1 MTAPGDTLGP
11 YVIEAEIASGGMGVV
26 YRARNRVTG
35 QLRALKVVRPELGRD
50 PDFVD
55 RFVREATIASQLQH
69 PNLVESHEPGIDG
82 DTIYLPMELLEGET
96 LASRLRRV
104 TRFTPAEAAAILVP
118 IAEAVQLLND
128 RGLVHRDLKPGNV
141 FLARTE
147 AGETPKVIDLGTA
160 RDVDDD
166 EHTRTGMVIGSPFYM
181 AIEQAEGRRDID
193 ARADQYALGVIAYQM
208 LTGARPYESD
218 DSRSALAKLL
228 RGDPYAPP
236 STIAYVG
243 PQLERVIERALQHD
257 RERRYPTTLELA
269 RAFAQAAR
277 EELPDREPPT
287 SVHRRTAPRSR
298 RALVGAAIVA
308 ALTAFGGI
316 AALVVTE
323 RDEPPAMTVTPL
335 EPPRAIATPPAPI
348 VIEPAPPAEPAVAP
362 AASTALAAEPEPRPT
377 RRRAR
382 ARRDRAPSDADCGAA
397 TGIPCLD

>member
-69 PNLVESHEPGIDG
+69 PNLVETHEPGIDG
-82 DTIYLPMELLEGET
+82 GTIYLPMELLEGET

-104 TRFTPAEAAAILVP
+104 VRVTPSEAAAILVP

-141 FLARTE
+141 FLARTD
-147 AGETPKVIDLGTA
+147 AGETPKVIDLGTT
-160 RDVDDD
+160 RDVEDD
-166 EHTRTGMVIGSPFYM
+166 EHTHTGMVIGSPFYM

-243 PQLERVIERALQHD
+243 PALERVIERALQHD
-257 RERRYPTTLELA
+257 RERRFPTTLAFA
-269 RAFAQAAR
+269 RAFAEAAR
-277 EELPDREPPT
+277 SGVSEPPT
-287 SVHRRTAPRSR
+287 SVHRRAAPARR

-308 ALTAFGGI
+308 ALAAFGGI
-316 AALVVTE
+316 AALVVTD
-323 RDEPPAMTVTPL
+323 RAEPPVITVTPL
-335 EPPRAIATPPAPI
+335 PPPPRAAAAPATAPN
-348 VIEPAPPAEPAVAP
+348 VEPAPPAEPVVAP
-362 AASTALAAEPEPRPT
+362 AASTTLQADPAPRPA